1 MQARRRRAQ
10 PHPHWPASGGPRR
23 GQGRRHHGRRRRR
36 GGNRPARHAPP
47 GRRARRD
54 LHRHQPRR
62 GPDRDR
68 NGAAVRVVI
77 AEDNA
82 LLREGLGLLLT
93 SAGHEVVAVAGAEPE
108 ILPALLEHRPDI
120 AVLDVRMPPRFRDE
134 GLRAALAAREKIPG
148 LPVLVL
154 SQYVEE
160 SYAAELLAGGAS
172 GVGYLLKDR
181 VGRVEEFLEA
191 LDRVAAGGTALDPE
205 VVTELL
211 ARRRTPLDSLTP
223 REREVLKLMAEGR
236 DNTTIAKTLVIT
248 ERAVSKHIGNVF
260 LKLGL
265 PSDDIGHRR
274 VLAVLAYLNN
284 P

>member
-1 MQARRRRAQ
+1 M
-10 PHPHWPASGGPRR
+10 
-23 GQGRRHHGRRRRR
+23 
-36 GGNRPARHAPP
+36 
-47 GRRARRD
+47 
-54 LHRHQPRR
+54 
-62 GPDRDR
+62 
-68 NGAAVRVVI
+68 RVVI

-82 LLREGLGLLLT
+82 LLREGLVMLLS
-93 SAGHEVVAVAGAEPE
+93 SAGHEVVAVAVAEPE
-108 ILPALLEHRPDI
+108 ILPALLAHRPDI
-120 AVLDVRMPPRFRDE
+120 AVLDVRMPPNFRDE
-134 GLRAALAAREKIPG
+134 GLRAALAARRQIPG

-160 SYAAELLAGGAS
+160 AYAAELLGGGAG

-211 ARRRTPLDSLTP
+211 TRRRRTPLDSLTP
-223 REREVLKLMAEGR
+223 RELEVLGLMAEGR
-236 DNTTIAKTLVIT
+236 DNTTIATTLVIT

-265 PSDDIGHRR
+265 PTDDIGHRR
-274 VLAVLAYLNN
+274 VLAVLAYLNK

>member
-1 MQARRRRAQ
+1 M
-10 PHPHWPASGGPRR
+10 
-23 GQGRRHHGRRRRR
+23 
-36 GGNRPARHAPP
+36 
-47 GRRARRD
+47 
-54 LHRHQPRR
+54 
-62 GPDRDR
+62 
-68 NGAAVRVVI
+68 RVVI

-82 LLREGLGLLLT
+82 LLREGLVLLLT
-93 SAGHEVVAVAGAEPE
+93 SAGHQVVAVAGAEPE
-108 ILPALLEHRPDI
+108 ILPALLAHRPDI

-160 SYAAELLAGGAS
+160 AYAAELLAGGAS

-211 ARRRTPLDSLTP
+211 TRRRRTPLDSLTP
-223 REREVLKLMAEGR
+223 RELEVLKLMAEGR

-260 LKLGL
+260 LKLRL

-274 VLAVLAYLNN
+274 VLAVLAYLNH

>member
-1 MQARRRRAQ
+1 
-10 PHPHWPASGGPRR
+10 
-23 GQGRRHHGRRRRR
+23 
-36 GGNRPARHAPP
+36 
-47 GRRARRD
+47 
-54 LHRHQPRR
+54 
-62 GPDRDR
+62 
-68 NGAAVRVVI
+68 VRVVI

-82 LLREGLGLLLT
+82 LLREGLVLLLT
-93 SAGHEVVAVAGAEPE
+93 MAGHEVVAVAGAEPE
-108 ILPALLEHRPDI
+108 ILPALLAHRPDI
-120 AVLDVRMPPRFRDE
+120 AVLDVRMPPGFRDE
-134 GLRAALAAREKIPG
+134 GLRAALAAREQIPG

-154 SQYVEE
+154 YQYVEE
-160 SYAAELLAGGAS
+160 AYAAELLGGGAS

-211 ARRRTPLDSLTP
+211 TRRRRTPLDSLTP
-223 REREVLKLMAEGR
+223 RELEVLRLMAEGR

-260 LKLGL
+260 LKLRL
-265 PSDDIGHRR
+265 PTDDIGHRR
-274 VLAVLAYLNN
+274 VLAVLAYLNH

>member
-1 MQARRRRAQ
+1 MR
-10 PHPHWPASGGPRR
+10 
-23 GQGRRHHGRRRRR
+23 
-36 GGNRPARHAPP
+36 
-47 GRRARRD
+47 
-54 LHRHQPRR
+54 L
-62 GPDRDR
+62 
-68 NGAAVRVVI
+68 VV

-82 LLREGLGLLLT
+82 LLREGLVLLLT

-108 ILPALLEHRPDI
+108 ILPALLAHRPDI
-120 AVLDVRMPPRFRDE
+120 AVLDVRMPPGFRDE

-160 SYAAELLAGGAS
+160 AYAAELLGGGAS

-211 ARRRTPLDSLTP
+211 ARRRRTPLDSLTP
-223 REREVLKLMAEGR
+223 RELEVLKLMAEGR